1 LCGYS
6 GNEGEYFEGDAIVY
20 ENEHDVIKEF
30 VLAVKPGNVVVIGI
44 VDLKVGMPEMLKPT
58 SAIMGAGLGKSVA
71 LITDGRFSGGSHG
84 FVVGHV
90 TPEAYDGGRNAL
102 VNNGDIITIDAI
114 NNTINLKFQ
123 MKSLHL
129 GKQNGYNLKQILR
142 SFTKIHTISF

>member
-1 LCGYS
+1 M
-6 GNEGEYFEGDAIVY
+6 V
-20 ENEHDVIKEF
+20 
-30 VLAVKPGNVVVIGI
+30 
-44 VDLKVGMPEMLKPT
+44 
-58 SAIMGAGLGKSVA
+58 AG
-71 LITDGRFSGGSHG
+71 
-84 FVVGHV
+84 
-90 TPEAYDGGRNAL
+90 AL